1 MERSELT
8 KLLPKDRSDVE
19 GARALI
25 ALGYPTV
32 GPVLK
37 SLFQWL
43 ETSGSDVELVVRP
56 FFAALGEPALEL
68 AAEALAAPVKP
79 ARKYALLRFVLP
91 SWPVDAL
98 AKLEPQLL
106 AIIHGYDFYGLDAWA
121 LRLLIEK
128 GLAGDEDLEGW
139 RKLKIARL
147 QEQLDVLSLPSWP
160 PAARI

>member
-8 KLLPKDRSDVE
+8 KLLPKNSSDVE
-19 GARALI
+19 GARSII

-43 ETSGSDVELVVRP
+43 ETGGSEVELVVRP
-56 FFAALGEPALEL
+56 FFASLGEPALEL
-68 AAEALAAPVKP
+68 VSDALASPIKP

-91 SWPVDAL
+91 AWPPEVL
-98 AKLEPQLL
+98 AKVEPQLVAL
-106 AIIHGYDFYGLDAWA
+106 VHGYDFYGLDAWA
-121 LRLLIEK
+121 LKLLIDK
-128 GLAGDEDLEGW
+128 DLGKDEHLEGW

-147 QEQLDVLSLPSWP
+147 QEQLDVLSKPSGSQ
-160 PAARI
+160 AVEA